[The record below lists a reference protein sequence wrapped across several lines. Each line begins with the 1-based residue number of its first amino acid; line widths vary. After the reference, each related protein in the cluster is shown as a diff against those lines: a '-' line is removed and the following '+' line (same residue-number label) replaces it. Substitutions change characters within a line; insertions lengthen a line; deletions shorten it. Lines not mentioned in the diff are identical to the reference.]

1 MKAENDDF
9 SQVLRLLI
17 AEWLITLRFFKET
30 LLSLGLDV
38 RRGGSQGLPKTE
50 NDP

>member
-17 AEWLITLRFFKET
+17 EWLITLRFFKET
-30 LLSLGLDV
+30 LFSLGLDV
-38 RRGGSQGLPKTE
+38 GRGGSQDLPKTE